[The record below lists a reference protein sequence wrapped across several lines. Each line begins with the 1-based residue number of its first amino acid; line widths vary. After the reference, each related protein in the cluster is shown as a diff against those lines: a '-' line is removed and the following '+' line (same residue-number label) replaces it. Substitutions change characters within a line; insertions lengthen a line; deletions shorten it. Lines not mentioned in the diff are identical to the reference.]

1 MGSHNSRTQEAA
13 VSPALLDIRPLS
25 VFTGA
30 EIHGVDLRE
39 PLTPALVAA
48 IRAALD
54 RWKVVFFRDQHIDH
68 AQHLDFARHFGQPT
82 SAHPYDANP
91 PEGYPQIRTISS
103 ASTSGRR
110 GERWHTDVT
119 GVVNPPSASI
129 LRAGDQV
136 PPYGGDT
143 LFTNLVAAYR
153 HLSPALQALA
163 DGLWARHQFGGYNG
177 DFDNETV
184 YAQRVRAEP
193 RVADHPVVRVLPE
206 TGERALFVNPG
217 FTRRILGLSEV
228 ESRHVLN
235 LFFEAITQPEYVA
248 RFRWAPGSIAFW
260 DNRATAHQGPGDFA
274 YLDRERVLY
283 RITLAGDVPVGVDG
297 RESVAVAGG
306 RFAAHDDSGAPA
318 ADGRARQGLR
328 QGAGQDAIQP
338 ELV

>member
-1 MGSHNSRTQEAA
+1 MSRQDNTAA
-13 VSPALLDIRPLS
+13 RSAHPAIADLDIRPLS

-54 RWKVVFFRDQHIDH
+54 RWKVVFFRDQQIDH
-68 AQHLDFARHFGQPT
+68 AQHLAFARHFGQAT

-103 ASTSGRR
+103 ASTTGRR

-143 LFTNLVAAYR
+143 LFTNLVAAYQ

-177 DFDNETV
+177 DFENETV

-193 RVADHPVVRVLPE
+193 RVADHPVVRALPE

-217 FTRRILGLSEV
+217 FTRRILGLAED
-228 ESRHVLN
+228 ESRHLLA
-235 LFFEAITQPEYVA
+235 LFFEAITRPEYVA

-283 RITLAGDVPVGVDG
+283 RITLAGEPPVGVDG

-306 RFAAHDDSGAPA
+306 RFGAFDDTSAPPSNDSAA
-318 ADGRARQGLR
+318 GRGVT
-328 QGAGQDAIQP
+328 
-338 ELV
+338 ELELA